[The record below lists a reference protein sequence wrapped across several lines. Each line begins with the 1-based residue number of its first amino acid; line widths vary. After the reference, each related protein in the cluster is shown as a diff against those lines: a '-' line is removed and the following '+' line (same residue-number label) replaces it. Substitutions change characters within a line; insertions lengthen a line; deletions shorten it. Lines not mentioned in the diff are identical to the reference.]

1 MSDGQGKMRVVE
13 MTVGVSFLCCFGP
26 IILIKSG
33 LYTHIYVYMQSMV
46 PTYME
51 LQWHRN
57 LCYTWHR
64 ESIASVCVGR

>member
-1 MSDGQGKMRVVE
+1 
-13 MTVGVSFLCCFGP
+13 
-26 IILIKSG
+26 
-33 LYTHIYVYMQSMV
+33 MQSMV

-64 ESIASVCVGR
+64 ESIASVCACVCVWEGNALCRPTMGALLLSIAT